1 MVKGAWVFA
10 FLLFAL
16 FFTPRDLL
24 AVGPH
29 SATGSGQIN
38 GPNGVVRTFSFNA
51 VANGSGVV
59 SGHAELHDPVF
70 FNESGH
76 ADVNCLAVSGNR
88 AAIGGIV
95 TKSDPPV
102 FEGDTV
108 AFLVVDNGE
117 GPTAPPDQISFV
129 VVTSGED
136 CSSFFALEL
145 HTIDAG
151 NVQVR

>member
-1 MVKGAWVFA
+1 MVKGACVCA
-10 FLLFAL
+10 FLLIGL

-38 GPNGVVRTFSFNA
+38 GPNGAVRTFSFNA
-51 VANGSGVV
+51 VINAAGVV
-59 SGHAELHDPVF
+59 TGHAELHDPVF

-95 TKSDPPV
+95 TQSDPPV
-102 FEGDTV
+102 FVGDTV

-117 GPTAPPDQISFV
+117 GPTALPDQISFV

-136 CSSFFALEL
+136 CSSFFGLEL

-151 NVQVR
+151 NVQIR

>member
-1 MVKGAWVFA
+1 MVKGACVCA
-10 FLLFAL
+10 FLLIGL

-38 GPNGVVRTFSFNA
+38 GPNGAVRTFSFNA
-51 VANGSGVV
+51 VINAAGVV
-59 SGHAELHDPVF
+59 TGHAELHDPVF

-95 TKSDPPV
+95 TQSDPPV
-102 FEGDTV
+102 LWAIRWRFWLWITAKGPLHRQTRSALWLSPV
-108 AFLVVDNGE
+108 GKIAAHFLD
-117 GPTAPPDQISFV
+117 
-129 VVTSGED
+129 
-136 CSSFFALEL
+136 
-145 HTIDAG
+145 
-151 NVQVR
+151 

>member
-1 MVKGAWVFA
+1 M
-10 FLLFAL
+10 
-16 FFTPRDLL
+16 PRDLL

-38 GPNGVVRTFSFNA
+38 GANGQVRTFSFHA
-51 VANGSGVV
+51 VV
-59 SGHAELHDPVF
+59 SASGTVTGHAELHDPVF

-76 ADVNCLAVSGNR
+76 ADVNCLVVSGNR

-95 TKSDPPV
+95 TQSDPPV
-102 FEGDTV
+102 FVGDTV

-117 GPTAPPDQISFV
+117 GLTAPRDQISFV
-129 VVTSGED
+129 VVTSGKD
-136 CSSFFALEL
+136 CSSFFGLEL
-145 HTIDAG
+145 HTIDSG